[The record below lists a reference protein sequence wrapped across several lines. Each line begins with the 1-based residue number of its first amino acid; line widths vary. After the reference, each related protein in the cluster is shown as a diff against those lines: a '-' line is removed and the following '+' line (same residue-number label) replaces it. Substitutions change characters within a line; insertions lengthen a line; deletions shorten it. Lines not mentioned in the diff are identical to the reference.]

1 MAYIWLQPV
10 DGQHRAPLGK
20 QSLGNAW
27 AVQHMQT
34 DELFVALDEVGHAPL
49 ADSELTRLQ
58 GAMDLG
64 HAAVLT
70 KALGTHGGD
79 DVKANLAMRQRI
91 AALLFGTV
99 GPTEQRT
106 AVGTAPTDLQ
116 PQAHPAS
123 EGQDRALLP
132 IAGPERAT
140 AADAL
145 ASIRDQRSRQVG
157 CGLCMCASHGSAP
170 QSNQIPPLPQK
181 PGRTPARF
189 ASPVFFPRTV
199 SGTRPAQPAPC
210 LEDLSGEGLFRSLG
224 RPQAHRRRASTTWS
238 SDPLHDRH
246 GGLAAWTICSS
257 MPTIEHG
264 SATTLRPDGSRTLDE
279 VVPHLGGQVNT
290 RLPGLG
296 HHQQREVPAARFD
309 VRK

>member
-1 MAYIWLQPV
+1 M
-10 DGQHRAPLGK
+10 RGK
-20 QSLGNAW
+20 Q
-27 AVQHMQT
+27 
-34 DELFVALDEVGHAPL
+34 LFVRLDQVGHAPL
-49 ADSELTRLQ
+49 ADPELTRVQ

-64 HAAVLT
+64 HAAVLA

-79 DVKANLAMRQRI
+79 DVKANLAMRQRR

-170 QSNQIPPLPQK
+170 QSNQLPPLPQK
-181 PGRTPARF
+181 PGRAPLQSLLARI
-189 ASPVFFPRTV
+189 FFVR
-199 SGTRPAQPAPC
+199 
-210 LEDLSGEGLFRSLG
+210 G
-224 RPQAHRRRASTTWS
+224 RP
-238 SDPLHDRH
+238 P
-246 GGLAAWTICSS
+246 
-257 MPTIEHG
+257 P
-264 SATTLRPDGSRTLDE
+264 GSRTRS
-279 VVPHLGGQVNT
+279 T
-290 RLPGLG
+290 WRST
-296 HHQQREVPAARFD
+296 
-309 VRK
+309 

>member
-1 MAYIWLQPV
+1 MADIRLQPV
-10 DGQHRAPLGK
+10 DGQHRAPLAK

-49 ADSELTRLQ
+49 ADPELTRLQ

-64 HAAVLT
+64 HAAVLA

-132 IAGPERAT
+132 VAGPERST

-157 CGLCMCASHGSAP
+157 CGLCMCASHASAP

-181 PGRTPARF
+181 PGRAPAKF
-189 ASPVFFPRTV
+189 ASPVFFSDGRRGIRRSR
-199 SGTRPAQPAPC
+199 SGA
-210 LEDLSGEGLFRSLG
+210 G
-224 RPQAHRRRASTTWS
+224 ASS
-238 SDPLHDRH
+238 KGP
-246 GGLAAWTICSS
+246 
-257 MPTIEHG
+257 P
-264 SATTLRPDGSRTLDE
+264 
-279 VVPHLGGQVNT
+279 
-290 RLPGLG
+290 
-296 HHQQREVPAARFD
+296 
-309 VRK
+309 

>member
-1 MAYIWLQPV
+1 MAYIGLQPV
-10 DGQHRAPLGK
+10 DGQHRAPPGK
-20 QSLGNAW
+20 QSLGDSW
-27 AVQHMQT
+27 AVQHMQAHQ
-34 DELFVALDEVGHAPL
+34 LFVALDQVGHAPL
-49 ADSELTRLQ
+49 ADPELTRLQ

-64 HAAVLT
+64 HAAVLA
-70 KALGTHGGD
+70 KALGTHAGD
-79 DVKANLAMRQRI
+79 DVKANLAMRQRS

-181 PGRTPARF
+181 PGRAPLQSLLARF
-189 ASPVFFPRTV
+189 FFCDSIRIVDLDLDHHSATLATPHGCTRRAPTPIALPTQASGPPTDFFSVWRTV
-199 SGTRPAQPAPC
+199 SCEMASAI
-210 LEDLSGEGLFRSLG
+210 SS
-224 RPQAHRRRASTTWS
+224 STTLS
-238 SDPLHDRH
+238 
-246 GGLAAWTICSS
+246 
-257 MPTIEHG
+257 
-264 SATTLRPDGSRTLDE
+264 
-279 VVPHLGGQVNT
+279 
-290 RLPGLG
+290 
-296 HHQQREVPAARFD
+296 
-309 VRK
+309 

>member
-1 MAYIWLQPV
+1 MAYIRLQPV

-49 ADSELTRLQ
+49 ADPELTRLQ

-64 HAAVLT
+64 HAAVLA

-79 DVKANLAMRQRI
+79 DVKADLAMRQRI

-106 AVGTAPTDLQ
+106 AVDTAPTDLQ
-116 PQAHPAS
+116 PQAHPAK

-145 ASIRDQRSRQVG
+145 ASTRDQRSRQVG
-157 CGLCMCASHGSAP
+157 GGLCMCASHGWAP
-170 QSNQIPPLPQK
+170 QSNQIPHLPQK

-189 ASPVFFPRTV
+189 ASPDFFAESR
-199 SGTRPAQPAPC
+199 SGPSSRWLRRCRAP
-210 LEDLSGEGLFRSLG
+210 GF
-224 RPQAHRRRASTTWS
+224 
-238 SDPLHDRH
+238 
-246 GGLAAWTICSS
+246 
-257 MPTIEHG
+257 
-264 SATTLRPDGSRTLDE
+264 
-279 VVPHLGGQVNT
+279 
-290 RLPGLG
+290 
-296 HHQQREVPAARFD
+296 
-309 VRK
+309 

>member
-1 MAYIWLQPV
+1 MAYIRLQPV
-10 DGQHRAPLGK
+10 DGQHRVPLGQ

-49 ADSELTRLQ
+49 ADPELTRQQ

-64 HAAVLT
+64 HAAVLA
-70 KALGTHGGD
+70 KALGTHAGD
-79 DVKANLAMRQRI
+79 DVKANLAMRQRS

-157 CGLCMCASHGSAP
+157 CVLCMCASHGSVP

-181 PGRTPARF
+181 PGRAPLQSLLARKKIKK
-189 ASPVFFPRTV
+189 R
-199 SGTRPAQPAPC
+199 
-210 LEDLSGEGLFRSLG
+210 G
-224 RPQAHRRRASTTWS
+224 RPHKAGGAPWLKFWKLLTS
-238 SDPLHDRH
+238 S
-246 GGLAAWTICSS
+246 
-257 MPTIEHG
+257 
-264 SATTLRPDGSRTLDE
+264 SRTSQSE
-279 VVPHLGGQVNT
+279 
-290 RLPGLG
+290 
-296 HHQQREVPAARFD
+296 AS
-309 VRK
+309 